1 MEIDSPIKLREWI
14 TNSDWHDFFEKQ
26 TRLPYWKKLENF
38 LQQEIQQ
45 GKTVYPPQQ
54 KIFRVFNAL
63 SPKKIKVIIL
73 GQDPYHQKGQ
83 ADGFAFS
90 ASTPNQPLPPSL
102 QNIFKEI
109 LQTKKLQSNKLKGD
123 LSAWVSQGV
132 FLLNTI
138 LTVRD
143 SEPLSHQNF
152 GWQNLIQNTL
162 IYLDAT
168 PRCILLWGKNAS
180 FYKKNFTNPNHLIL
194 ETSHPS
200 PLSVYRGF
208 AGCGHFKKAN
218 QWLKKNKQKP
228 IRWIE

>member
-1 MEIDSPIKLREWI
+1 M
-14 TNSDWHDFFEKQ
+14 
-26 TRLPYWKKLENF
+26 
-38 LQQEIQQ
+38 
-45 GKTVYPPQQ
+45 
-54 KIFRVFNAL
+54 
-63 SPKKIKVIIL
+63 
-73 GQDPYHQKGQ
+73 
-83 ADGFAFS
+83 
-90 ASTPNQPLPPSL
+90 PPSL

-200 PLSVYRGF
+200 PFSVYRGF

>member
-1 MEIDSPIKLREWI
+1 MEIDSLIKLREWI
-14 TNSDWHDFFEKQ
+14 TSPDWQKFFEKQ
-26 TRLPYWKKLENF
+26 TRLPYWEKLESF

-45 GKTVYPPQQ
+45 GKKVYPLQQ

-63 SPKKIKVIIL
+63 SPQKIKVMIL

-180 FYKKNFTNPNHLIL
+180 FYKKNFTNPKHLIL

-200 PLSVYRGF
+200 PFLYIGVLLVVVI
-208 AGCGHFKKAN
+208 
-218 QWLKKNKQKP
+218 LKKQTSGSKKTNKNLFVG
-228 IRWIE
+228 

>member
-1 MEIDSPIKLREWI
+1 M
-14 TNSDWHDFFEKQ
+14 
-26 TRLPYWKKLENF
+26 
-38 LQQEIQQ
+38 
-45 GKTVYPPQQ
+45 
-54 KIFRVFNAL
+54 
-63 SPKKIKVIIL
+63 
-73 GQDPYHQKGQ
+73 
-83 ADGFAFS
+83 
-90 ASTPNQPLPPSL
+90 

-162 IYLDAT
+162 RYLDAT
-168 PRCILLWGKNAS
+168 PKCILLWGKNAS
-180 FYKKNFTNPNHLIL
+180 SYKKNFINPNHLIL

-208 AGCGHFKKAN
+208 AGCGHFEKVN

-228 IRWIE
+228 IRWL

>member
-1 MEIDSPIKLREWI
+1 MALEIKLKNWI
-14 TNSDWHDFFEKQ
+14 DNPDWKNFFETQ
-26 TRLPYWKKLENF
+26 TKLPYWEKLENL
-38 LQQEIQQ
+38 LQQEEQQ
-45 GKTVYPPQQ
+45 GKKIYPPKE
-54 KIFRVFNAL
+54 KIFRIFNKL
-63 SPKKIKVIIL
+63 SPQNIKVIIL

-90 ASTPNQPLPPSL
+90 ISSSNLPLPPSL

-109 LQTKKLQSNKLKGD
+109 LATKKIKQFPKGD

-152 GWQNLIQNTL
+152 GWQILIQNTL
-162 IYLDAT
+162 RFLDKKT
-168 PRCILLWGKNAS
+168 ECILLWGKNAV
-180 FYKKNFTNPNHLIL
+180 FYKKELKNPNHLVL

-208 AGCGHFKKAN
+208 SGCGHFEKVN
-218 QWLKKNKQKP
+218 QWLKKQTQIP
-228 IRWIE
+228 IRWL